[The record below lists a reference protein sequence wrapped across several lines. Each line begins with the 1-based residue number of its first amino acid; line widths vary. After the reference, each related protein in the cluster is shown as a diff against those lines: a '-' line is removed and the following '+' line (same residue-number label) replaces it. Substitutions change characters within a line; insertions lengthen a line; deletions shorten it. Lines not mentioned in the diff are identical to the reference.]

1 MPSKGPI
8 YVDFMN
14 SESVILGISCEVY
27 HSSANPIIL
36 AAYTLRAEFHSQK
49 SVNMSK
55 QLKINM
61 LKSDMMGNLKSYIHL
76 FF

>member
-1 MPSKGPI
+1 
-8 YVDFMN
+8 MN

-27 HSSANPIIL
+27 HSSANLIIL
-36 AAYTLRAEFHSQK
+36 AAYMLRAEFHSQK

-76 FF
+76 FFQPPN